1 MMKTKSS
8 ETVKEFGNRPGGL
21 IYRQMPDGT
30 TVVNRTPDQSKFKRE
45 PKEHQQRMQGAAR
58 YARWAAKAQPIYSE
72 LAKATK
78 KTAFHLARSDWFH
91 APVIHEVRLRENL
104 IRVQSSDNVMVT
116 KVVITVLDEQGRLLE
131 AGEATR
137 CEGDWW
143 EYILKAIGKT
153 LTVEAW
159 DLPGN
164 VTRFVL

>member
-8 ETVKEFGNRPGGL
+8 ETIKEFGNRPGGL

-30 TVVNRTPDQSKFKRE
+30 TVVSRTPDQSKFKRE

-58 YARWAAKAQPIYSE
+58 YARWAAKA
-72 LAKATK
+72 TK

-91 APVIHEVRLRENL
+91 APIIHEVRLRENL
-104 IRVQSSDNVMVT
+104 IRVQSSDNVMIT

-137 CEGDWW
+137 CESDWW

-164 VTRFVL
+164 VTRF